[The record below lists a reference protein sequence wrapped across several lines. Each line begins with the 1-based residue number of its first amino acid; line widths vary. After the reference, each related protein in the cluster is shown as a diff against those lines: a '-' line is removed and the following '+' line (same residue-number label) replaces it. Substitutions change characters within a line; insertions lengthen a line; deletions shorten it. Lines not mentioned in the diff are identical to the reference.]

1 MAITRHRQP
10 LAVALAAAKHQVG
23 RRLFFEARL
32 VAIAIDANTKDV
44 SSTDGTNTQS

>member
-1 MAITRHRQP
+1 MAITRHHQP
-10 LAVALAAAKHQVG
+10 LAVALAEAKHQVG

-32 VAIAIDANTKDV
+32 VAIAIDTNAKDG